1 MTMYRSCLPPGIT
14 FLVFALL
21 WISCEEPTV
30 KNDSKQDETMQNTL
44 ETDLTGT
51 SGLITEY
58 FYGFDKD
65 VDVEFYRYDFSK
77 FDFSLDDYLL
87 LLGDIP
93 PLLNL
98 RSFTEFLLEIR
109 PDQNEFTERIPI
121 DSLAV
126 GNVIYED
133 SLQLFSTPFKNI
145 ESLFWDIDSDP
156 DNQRYKPN
164 NSDWIYS
171 DITINYNDTL
181 DEFAYYAAV
190 DTPLIDQGIL
200 FIDQQEFEDTTYVYL
215 KSDPTVFAHTFE
227 FERKVIGADS
237 LMFRINTD
245 CNDNNIWDD
254 AETVDTGNG
263 IWDPAEAYYDING
276 NGIKDASEPFQDR
289 NCNSIW
295 DNAEELTFDAN
306 NDGYWDEGDEYIDVG
321 NGLIDPAETFTDRDL
336 DGQPD
341 SDELY
346 TMGNIPNQLLID
358 WSDIKNPYVLTTIIV
373 GDSLTDRWSNPF
385 NNILAEMVFQDEQVT
400 LVNNIDSLV
409 TLYTNQVI
417 AYIEGDNSNQ
427 DYLITKTEWEDPLS
441 ATKDYDY
448 LLFKQDDHLYKL
460 TRDSYFFPY
469 GYYWSETQRESG
481 FWFKTEF
488 VDEVLF
494 YTPNGLL
501 RDGERVD
508 VEYFDTT
515 SVAMY
520 KIEKSYAV
528 DIDNVTVPAKKVRGS
543 IESDGSVVCSAD
555 ENWNA
560 ATLQDC
566 PGVDTTFTDC
576 FRITRD
582 ITMTMIGTGVEY
594 GERNITWLVKDYGI
608 VKDEVHVRWSE
619 FPGGGENW
627 VGYSRWELGKYNEYG
642 TGGSLMGRYLK
653 PAQNIKLHEFKN
665 VPEFDF
671 DSYHTRRTAGLQRV
685 DLLEN

>member
-1 MTMYRSCLPPGIT
+1 MIMFRCCSSAGIT

-21 WISCEEPTV
+21 WISCEKPTV
-30 KNDSKQDETMQNTL
+30 KDDSPDETMQNTL
-44 ETDLTGT
+44 ETDLAGT
-51 SGLITEY
+51 SGHITEY
-58 FYGFDKD
+58 FYGFDKN

-87 LLGDIP
+87 LLGDSP
-93 PLLNL
+93 PSLNL

-109 PDQNEFTERIPI
+109 PEQNEYTERTPI

-133 SLQLFSTPFKNI
+133 SLQLFSTPFKHI
-145 ESLFWDIDSDP
+145 ESMFWDIDSDP

-171 DITINYNDTL
+171 DVTINYNDTL
-181 DEFAYYAAV
+181 DEFAYYAVV
-190 DTPLIDQGIL
+190 DTPMIDDGIL

-227 FERKVIGADS
+227 FERKVIGVDS

-263 IWDPAEAYYDING
+263 IWDPTEAFYDING

-289 NCNSIW
+289 NCNAIW
-295 DNAEELTFDAN
+295 DDAEELIFDAN
-306 NDGYWDEGDEYIDVG
+306 NDGYWDEGDEYIDEG
-321 NGLIDPAETFTDRDL
+321 NGFIDPAETFTDHDL

-341 SDELY
+341 NDELY
-346 TMGNIPNQLLID
+346 TMGNIPNRLLVD
-358 WSDIKNPYVLTTIIV
+358 WSDIKNPQVLATIYV

-385 NNILAEMVFQDEQVT
+385 NNILAEMVFEDEQNT
-400 LVNNIDSLV
+400 LVDNIDSLV
-409 TLYTNQVI
+409 TLYTNQVV
-417 AYIEGDNSNQ
+417 AHVESGNNNQ
-427 DYLITKTEWEDPLS
+427 DYLIIKTEWQDPIS
-441 ATKDYDY
+441 MSKDYDY
-448 LLFKQDDHLYKL
+448 LLFKQDEHLYKL

-488 VDEVLF
+488 VDEILF

-508 VEYFDTT
+508 VEYLDTT
-515 SVAMY
+515 NVAIY

-528 DIDNVTVPAKKVRGS
+528 DLDNVTVPAKKIRGS
-543 IESDGSVVCSAD
+543 IESDGSVICFAD

-582 ITMTMIGTGVEY
+582 LTMTMIGTGVEY
-594 GERNITWLVKDYGI
+594 GERNITWLVKDYGV

-619 FPGGGENW
+619 FPGVEENW
-627 VGYSRWELGKYNEYG
+627 VGYSRWELGKYKEYG
-642 TGGSLMGRYLK
+642 TGGTLMGRYLK
-653 PAQNIKLHEFKN
+653 PAQIVKLHEFN
-665 VPEFDF
+665 DVPEFDF

-685 DLLEN
+685 NLIEN